1 MQEPGRTW
9 VSSSLM
15 PCLGKGRSSQ
25 VHLSIQSNPPTYC
38 HLYDIRLRRNYYIN
52 YQLPS
57 WKWIFRRKK
66 LVLADHVPGTQDYSG
81 MSFEALR
88 AALHI
93 LSEVAPNR
101 NLLTCLRP
109 KFSPV
114 CHHQW
119 HIRQCL
125 VLILVRF
132 SNPLF
137 QVSCRIWLTKC
148 LPPRRR
154 RRQWKQSSTSFQ
166 SWRRCGSKTD
176 NKKKLS
182 TQKSFS

>member
-25 VHLSIQSNPPTYC
+25 VHLSIQSNPSTYC
-38 HLYDIRLRRNYYIN
+38 HLYDICLRCHYYIN
-52 YQLPS
+52 YQLTS

-93 LSEVAPNR
+93 LSEVAPNT
-101 NLLTCLRP
+101 NPFSCLRT

-114 CHHQW
+114 CHYQW
-119 HIRQCL
+119 NIRQCL
-125 VLILVRF
+125 VLTSQILQPTL
-132 SNPLF
+132 SSQLEN
-137 QVSCRIWLTKC
+137 LTKC

-182 TQKSFS
+182 TQKSFP